1 MYHMNDKIRSSDLFR
16 TTILEL
22 VKLIQAALSLFG
34 MFSLCQDDWNGLL
47 CDLTVDGI
55 QRWVT
60 EIGELHMGV
69 EVFYFSPLIHPFFSS
84 VQPTERVAD
93 PIVVCALLTQ
103 VSNVRHKLYALGFG
117 NVCPPYPRV
126 TLVSHPPRS
135 SFRRTLFWTLKVSS
149 EPFPPS
155 RTLTSLVPRLPQPS

>member
-1 MYHMNDKIRSSDLFR
+1 MYRMNDKIRSSDLFG

-34 MFSLCQDDWNGLL
+34 MFSPCQDDWNGLL

-69 EVFYFSPLIHPFFSS
+69 EVF
-84 VQPTERVAD
+84 
-93 PIVVCALLTQ
+93 
-103 VSNVRHKLYALGFG
+103 
-117 NVCPPYPRV
+117 
-126 TLVSHPPRS
+126 
-135 SFRRTLFWTLKVSS
+135 
-149 EPFPPS
+149 
-155 RTLTSLVPRLPQPS
+155 

>member
-1 MYHMNDKIRSSDLFR
+1 MNDKIRSSDLFG

-34 MFSLCQDDWNGLL
+34 MFSPSQDDWNGLL

-69 EVFYFSPLIHPFFSS
+69 EVF
-84 VQPTERVAD
+84 
-93 PIVVCALLTQ
+93 
-103 VSNVRHKLYALGFG
+103 
-117 NVCPPYPRV
+117 
-126 TLVSHPPRS
+126 
-135 SFRRTLFWTLKVSS
+135 
-149 EPFPPS
+149 
-155 RTLTSLVPRLPQPS
+155 